1 VFSQTPSLP
10 ASKDYQLSCAAIYA
24 LLLYEISRV
33 KSIIL
38 NICRSFIGNQQDLL
52 NTNTPFWGIKDKKWT
67 GDFCGLLALPD
78 SAFSS

>member
-1 VFSQTPSLP
+1 
-10 ASKDYQLSCAAIYA
+10 
-24 LLLYEISRV
+24 V